1 MVYNSVCLCRTKA
14 LYEPVPYTK
23 MEPTMMEYS
32 NTTSLMPEN
41 LSDYETLT
49 LTDTKEADS
58 DDNWE

>member
-1 MVYNSVCLCRTKA
+1 MVYNNVCLCRTKA
-14 LYEPVPYTK
+14 LYQLVPYTK

-49 LTDTKEADS
+49 LGYMEEADS
-58 DDNWE
+58 DDN

>member
-1 MVYNSVCLCRTKA
+1 
-14 LYEPVPYTK
+14 
-23 MEPTMMEYS
+23 MMEYS

-58 DDNWE
+58 DDN